1 MQVFNIKS
9 FLEVT
14 RPKGT
19 FNLSEKSEVD
29 SRVSG
34 GNKNYLFIRFIC
46 EMKHF
51 RLDVASH
58 EMCFNQSYITS
69 TIGFWFRPS
78 WLVLKSPITI
88 FQTIL
93 AWIISPCNF
102 NLKELRPFYFSFQGF
117 SCTSFRRSR
126 NTRLRRWDFPY
137 TSLLSSETTGFPRP
151 EIAHWSGA
159 SSGPAS
165 SATQGFWPSTKVN
178 LHSVGR
184 AMLCSWKVLDNDRW
198 VVPRH

>member
-102 NLKELRPFYFSFQGF
+102 NLKELPFPGIDSTVLFFI
-117 SCTSFRRSR
+117 SR
-126 NTRLRRWDFPY
+126 FFLYLFP
-137 TSLLSSETTGFPRP
+137 P
-151 EIAHWSGA
+151 EPEYKIEEVGL
-159 SSGPAS
+159 P
-165 SATQGFWPSTKVN
+165 
-178 LHSVGR
+178 LHLTPFIRDNRIPEARDR
-184 AMLCSWKVLDNDRW
+184 AMVRGLQW
-198 VVPRH
+198 PRLISYAGFLTVNEGEFTFCWSSDAM